1 VARCFV
7 AVWPSPDVVTALAA
21 LPRPAKEGLRWT
33 TESQWHV
40 TLRFFGDLAPA
51 EVTSATAALSV
62 AATSLA
68 ELPTAQ
74 GGPGTR
80 FLGPGLVVWPVDG
93 LGAAAEVVERATA
106 LIGQPVPER
115 RFFGH
120 VTIARGRGGA
130 DLRSARHLLT
140 PLAMSWTVNSLSL
153 VQSELHPDGAR
164 YRDLDRFPVLP
175 MAPA

>member
-7 AVWPSPDVVTALAA
+7 AVWPSPDVVSALTA
-21 LPRPAKEGLRWT
+21 LPRPAMERLRWT

-51 EVTSATAALSV
+51 EVTSATAALS
-62 AATSLA
+62 AAASSLS
-68 ELPTAQ
+68 EQPTAT

-93 LGAAAEVVERATA
+93 LQTAAEAVERATA
-106 LIGQPVPER
+106 PIGQPVPDR
-115 RFFGH
+115 RFYGH
-120 VTIARGRGGA
+120 MTIARGRRGA
-130 DLRSARHLLT
+130 DLRPARHLLT
-140 PLAMSWTVNSLSL
+140 SLAMSWPVTSLSL

-164 YRDLDRFPVLP
+164 YRDLDRFSVRPT
-175 MAPA
+175 APA